1 MAPFGRLP
9 RDLLGRYVK
18 KTLVLGIGNVLLSD
32 DGAGVHVARKL
43 AQDLAGS
50 EDVEVIDGG
59 TLSFTLA
66 PLISAAQ
73 RLIILDA
80 TELGLSPGA
89 VQTFVGAEVD
99 GLFGRTRLTVHE
111 VNLRDV
117 LDIAR
122 LMGAIPAERALVG
135 IQPASLGWGM
145 VPTPAVSSALE
156 HATGNVLELL
166 ASSHWCATNALQTGS
181 RPENR

>member
-1 MAPFGRLP
+1 M
-9 RDLLGRYVK
+9 K

-80 TELGLSPGA
+80 TELGLPPGA
-89 VQTFVGAEVD
+89 VQTFVGSEVD
-99 GLFGRTRLTVHE
+99 SLFGRARLTVHE

-122 LMGAIPAERALVG
+122 LTDGLPAERALVG

-145 VPTPAVSSALE
+145 EPTAAVSSALE
-156 HATGNVLELL
+156 SAASCVVELL
-166 ASSHWCATNALQTGS
+166 ASGANWSAASAPRTDSC
-181 RPENR
+181 PEAR

>member
-1 MAPFGRLP
+1 
-9 RDLLGRYVK
+9 VK

-32 DGAGVHVARKL
+32 DGAGVHLARRL
-43 AQDLAGS
+43 ARDLADCG
-50 EDVEVIDGG
+50 DVEVVDGG

-66 PLISAAQ
+66 PLIGAAR

-80 TELGLSPGA
+80 TELGQSAGD
-89 VQTFVGAEVD
+89 VKTFTGSELDA
-99 GLFGRTRLTVHE
+99 LFGRARLTVHE

-122 LMGAIPAERALVG
+122 ITDSLPGERALVG

-145 VPTPAVSSALE
+145 EPTPAVAAALDR
-156 HATGNVLELL
+156 AAVRVMELL
-166 ASSHWCATNALQTGS
+166 AAESWSAVSSFQPDLS
-181 RPENR
+181 PEVRHAGA